1 MTMLRAARAILIVCG
16 LVWISAPAR
25 AETITIAVGGIDKL
39 SYLPARLTE
48 RLGYFA
54 DEGLDVQLVGT
65 AGGVQAENQLVAGQA
80 QAVVGFFDHLL
91 DLQSKGDIDLDIPTI
106 FGRKTIF

>member
-1 MTMLRAARAILIVCG
+1 
-16 LVWISAPAR
+16 
-25 AETITIAVGGIDKL
+25 
-39 SYLPARLTE
+39 
-48 RLGYFA
+48 
-54 DEGLDVQLVGT
+54 VQLVGT